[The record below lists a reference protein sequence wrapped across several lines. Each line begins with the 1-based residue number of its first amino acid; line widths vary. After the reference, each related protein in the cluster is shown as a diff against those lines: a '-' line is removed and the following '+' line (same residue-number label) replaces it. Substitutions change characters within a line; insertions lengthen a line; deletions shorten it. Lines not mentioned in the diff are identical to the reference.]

1 MELIL
6 LMQGEE
12 TENQPEEM
20 MAKIISQEAVYL
32 HS

>member
-20 MAKIISQEAVYL
+20 MAMIISQEAVYL